1 MAAPP
6 PPAADEVAKMP
17 VQATAAPPPPPPA
30 DEVAKLKVGEAYSGG
45 PEVPAPGLGA
55 AISDIGATL
64 KSTYR
69 AGETALATA
78 LPTIIAGKN
87 GAQQAG
93 EAARAI
99 GATAEGIAAPVAGAV
114 VGAAKTAL
122 HGGNLVENIAEAD
135 RRIQD
140 KLPDLTT
147 GHPEAQA
154 LSELGAAPAMV
165 PMQVVGDVAYD
176 MTGSPLA
183 GYLGQVAGGA
193 AAPLREAVKGKPA
206 APPPPSAAV
215 GSTVSAAAKT
225 LGGSDELAT
234 VLGQHAAAHAE
245 AQGVAPHA
253 GVHSDH
259 AVDQVADKDL
269 QALSPKYKWL
279 RDRGTSETEA
289 KGALKAALQ
298 DKITNLTPETSTVD
312 QAFGGETAPPAEGW
326 GADIRPPIPNA
337 GFPED
342 ALIEKIQRHKAET
355 SNPAVRKD
363 LDKKIGDLTTAREW
377 RRLAAVARS
386 EGDTATSLDYLKR
399 AEKINPTAETV
410 SLDSGEAAPK
420 PGRGGPLVERRGMA
434 PAEPPLEGE
443 VVEPP
448 PAARAALPAPAKVLP
463 PPAAVPVTSEG
474 QAVTPTA
481 AEEAQATGLT
491 PDVQRAAAAHPGAA
505 EPPVPAPP
513 NTDVSTAVGMAGGM
527 ARGGTR
533 TLISRMIPQFL
544 DVQDRDGNT
553 VRVNVWNEIHA
564 HENAEFPNIAAHGY
578 LNAHDRYGN
587 AATARYL
594 DQYNVDPRAY
604 QNALRPHLRAA
615 ELDALQHPEAVDPT
629 LDHRPYAPQ
638 AEAAGKAPKG
648 DDTHMLGENHPY
660 NRARTAP
667 ELVQRRATRTAA
679 RIAELEKENAPDQ
692 HAAERPADGNVPGG
706 DQLRPGEETPAEAG
720 NRNAAAEAP
729 VGDINAT
736 RNRAEVSP
744 GQHART
750 EAGAAPQEDGGQVRR
765 EEGAPDRRGDRN
777 AGQAPEVQAGH
788 PDEVTANADQGSVRE
803 GGGVD
808 TQRPGSEAAQPG
820 AAAGDGQGEQ
830 PPGAAPRREGT
841 GGEGGGAPP
850 EIEFQRGD
858 AVRHGM
864 LKKTVE
870 GIADFV
876 TAKWANRPRMVV
888 HDSMDA
894 DTVPQAVKAEH
905 ARQQAGGAKGTP
917 TGWYHN
923 GEIHLNASAMRDTRH
938 VLENLFHEGLG
949 HYGLRGVFGKDLSLA
964 LDEAA
969 RARPAEIAAK
979 IKQYGYEGGD
989 TPLNRLRAADEVL
1002 ASMAQERPIL
1012 PPVRTAIAAIKN
1024 WLRKNIPAL
1033 RGMKWS
1039 DDDLI
1044 HKFITPARR
1053 FVEEGNGRDTGT
1065 APVLRRTAEGGSSSA
1080 VPRMDDS
1087 GAAERRGSAD
1097 QPADDGPAF
1106 MRDNAPEPEPER
1118 QSKAREAAAAIGDAI
1133 HETTGRIFSGTQD
1146 IAQKLGQQG
1155 LRAALANAIR
1165 ADTKARYMLK
1175 GVRDYA
1181 DRLIGKDPA
1190 LVRQAT
1196 AAWEQGKPIQDP
1208 TLREFF
1214 AKAQKYGDSMVEQV
1228 RQTGKEMGYLTN
1240 YLPHLYKDPKR
1251 AAEVFYNYM
1260 QGRPLRTGGFT
1271 KQRFH
1276 ETLEHARA
1284 AGLEPISEN
1293 PVDLFLAHWSQMHKY
1308 VEMAKFKDHL
1318 DTHGLLRDEPPNK
1331 FRMPPGWA
1339 KINDPLFQGK
1349 IAPELV
1355 AKDINN
1361 HLAEGLY
1368 KYAGWRGFRA
1378 AENLLLRT
1386 RLTASLYHAGMTTVD
1401 SVLSHSSIGFQRALL
1416 GDYKGAAESLA
1427 NAAGALPQAGADFF
1441 GKGAG
1446 SKLVQQFLGLKT
1458 VDPTTALIFDKLT
1471 RGGSRVFMEK
1481 TDTNDAIT
1489 GFRRAMMQGKYT
1501 EAAGRSFGAGVE
1513 AMTYNIA
1520 QKLVP
1525 AQKMIARV
1533 ALFKLELDRVATEH
1547 PELGAKRGDYAGIID
1562 KLNPDFIDHLA
1573 AKVGDNVDDRLG
1585 QFAYDNLFMN
1595 RMVRDA
1601 LAATVQSPGWN
1612 IGSGRL
1618 IFGGMKDIKQLFAPD
1633 KIGIPLDKAGKIA
1646 DVTGPRLTSRLA
1658 YLLTMNAGI
1667 MAFNGLMTALLTGT
1681 PPTGKD
1687 FWYFRTGAKN
1697 ADGSDERMNL
1707 PSYQRDEYGLLHQPL
1722 QMLQNKL
1729 HPALSMAFEL
1739 WRNQDYFGNEIHNP
1753 QDHLPAQ
1760 ARQYL
1765 DYFLKGVEPYAV
1777 KNQQRNLAAG
1787 GGAVRAVAPFFGVT
1801 AAPASIARTKFQ
1813 QAVVE
1818 ARAQQEHETNR
1829 TPEQAQHGRDISD
1842 AINKVRAGD
1851 RSVLATLSEKD
1862 RQTVLKDARTD
1873 INEYRYAGLPLQQQ
1887 VDLYDKA
1894 TPAEAQQ
1901 YKLLRHI
1908 NERMLSVRGQHELKA
1923 MDPEDA
1929 QALRARVRELRQA
1942 AP

>member
-1 MAAPP
+1 
-6 PPAADEVAKMP
+6 
-17 VQATAAPPPPPPA
+17 
-30 DEVAKLKVGEAYSGG
+30 
-45 PEVPAPGLGA
+45 
-55 AISDIGATL
+55 
-64 KSTYR
+64 
-69 AGETALATA
+69 
-78 LPTIIAGKN
+78 
-87 GAQQAG
+87 
-93 EAARAI
+93 
-99 GATAEGIAAPVAGAV
+99 
-114 VGAAKTAL
+114 
-122 HGGNLVENIAEAD
+122 
-135 RRIQD
+135 
-140 KLPDLTT
+140 
-147 GHPEAQA
+147 
-154 LSELGAAPAMV
+154 
-165 PMQVVGDVAYD
+165 
-176 MTGSPLA
+176 
-183 GYLGQVAGGA
+183 
-193 AAPLREAVKGKPA
+193 
-206 APPPPSAAV
+206 
-215 GSTVSAAAKT
+215 
-225 LGGSDELAT
+225 
-234 VLGQHAAAHAE
+234 
-245 AQGVAPHA
+245 
-253 GVHSDH
+253 
-259 AVDQVADKDL
+259 
-269 QALSPKYKWL
+269 
-279 RDRGTSETEA
+279 
-289 KGALKAALQ
+289 
-298 DKITNLTPETSTVD
+298 
-312 QAFGGETAPPAEGW
+312 
-326 GADIRPPIPNA
+326 
-337 GFPED
+337 
-342 ALIEKIQRHKAET
+342 
-355 SNPAVRKD
+355 
-363 LDKKIGDLTTAREW
+363 
-377 RRLAAVARS
+377 
-386 EGDTATSLDYLKR
+386 
-399 AEKINPTAETV
+399 
-410 SLDSGEAAPK
+410 
-420 PGRGGPLVERRGMA
+420 
-434 PAEPPLEGE
+434 
-443 VVEPP
+443 
-448 PAARAALPAPAKVLP
+448 
-463 PPAAVPVTSEG
+463 
-474 QAVTPTA
+474 
-481 AEEAQATGLT
+481 
-491 PDVQRAAAAHPGAA
+491 
-505 EPPVPAPP
+505 
-513 NTDVSTAVGMAGGM
+513 
-527 ARGGTR
+527 
-533 TLISRMIPQFL
+533 
-544 DVQDRDGNT
+544 
-553 VRVNVWNEIHA
+553 
-564 HENAEFPNIAAHGY
+564 
-578 LNAHDRYGN
+578 
-587 AATARYL
+587 
-594 DQYNVDPRAY
+594 
-604 QNALRPHLRAA
+604 
-615 ELDALQHPEAVDPT
+615 
-629 LDHRPYAPQ
+629 
-638 AEAAGKAPKG
+638 
-648 DDTHMLGENHPY
+648 
-660 NRARTAP
+660 
-667 ELVQRRATRTAA
+667 
-679 RIAELEKENAPDQ
+679 
-692 HAAERPADGNVPGG
+692 
-706 DQLRPGEETPAEAG
+706 
-720 NRNAAAEAP
+720 
-729 VGDINAT
+729 
-736 RNRAEVSP
+736 
-744 GQHART
+744 
-750 EAGAAPQEDGGQVRR
+750 
-765 EEGAPDRRGDRN
+765 
-777 AGQAPEVQAGH
+777 
-788 PDEVTANADQGSVRE
+788 
-803 GGGVD
+803 
-808 TQRPGSEAAQPG
+808 
-820 AAAGDGQGEQ
+820 
-830 PPGAAPRREGT
+830 
-841 GGEGGGAPP
+841 
-850 EIEFQRGD
+850 
-858 AVRHGM
+858 M
-864 LKKTVE
+864 LKKNVE

-876 TAKWANRPRMVV
+876 TAKWANRPRVVV

-964 LDEAA
+964 LDEVAK
-969 RARPAEIAAK
+969 ARPAEIAAK

-1002 ASMAQERPIL
+1002 AGMAQERPIL
-1012 PPVRTAIAAIKN
+1012 PPVRTAMAAIKN

-1053 FVEEGNGRDTGT
+1053 FVEEGAREK
-1065 APVLRRTAEGGSSSA
+1065 P
-1080 VPRMDDS
+1080 
-1087 GAAERRGSAD
+1087 AAELAARAT
-1097 QPADDGPAF
+1097 PAAPAAPAEEPPAF
-1106 MRDNAPEPEPER
+1106 MRDNAPEPER

-1133 HETTGRIFSGTQD
+1133 HETTGRIFSGAQD

-1214 AKAQKYGDSMVEQV
+1214 AKAQKYGDSMVERV

-1446 SKLVQQFLGLKT
+1446 GKLVQQFLGLKT

-1471 RGGSRVFMEK
+1471 RGGARVFMEK

-1573 AKVGDNVDDRLG
+1573 AKVSDNVDDRLG

-1722 QMLQNKL
+1722 QMVQNKL

-1753 QDHLPAQ
+1753 QDHLSTQ

-1765 DYFLKGVEPYAV
+1765 DYFLKGVEPYAIQ
-1777 KNQQRNLAAG
+1777 NQQRNLAAG

-1801 AAPASIARTKFQ
+1801 PAPASIARTKFQ

-1829 TPEQAQHGRDISD
+1829 SPEQAQHGRDISD

-1873 INEYRYAGLPLQQQ
+1873 INEYRYADLPLQQQ

-1894 TPAEAQQ
+1894 TPEEAQQ